1 MEVITPHLTAERI
14 GAVNVPQV
22 GEDIVWFNQEVVI
35 RNTFAVGILA
45 VATLAAA
52 SLFIRR
58 RRVVLATAG
67 FSRLDVDDLYEA
79 GL

>member
-1 MEVITPHLTAERI
+1 VVAAGSLD
-14 GAVNVPQV
+14 GY
-22 GEDIVWFNQEVVI
+22 IVCFNQEVVI
-35 RNTFAVGILA
+35 RNSFAVGILA

-58 RRVVLATAG
+58 RRLVLATAG
-67 FSRLDVDDLYEA
+67 SRIDVDDLYEA